1 MAHVCARAVCRD
13 PFLTGEYVMQ
23 FSYHMQH
30 GPDPKYLRVL
40 STAKHFLDYDQ
51 EGSPVGVMRGDFD
64 AIVSDQVRHA
74 RIANTAHVGKTSVLH
89 GLSQDQVEYYLPA
102 WRAAIKGGDI
112 RGFMCSYNNVNG
124 VPAVSVSLTRR

>member
-1 MAHVCARAVCRD
+1 
-13 PFLTGEYVMQ
+13 MQ

-64 AIVSDQVRHA
+64 AIVSDQ
-74 RIANTAHVGKTSVLH
+74 
-89 GLSQDQVEYYLPA
+89 DQVEYYLPA